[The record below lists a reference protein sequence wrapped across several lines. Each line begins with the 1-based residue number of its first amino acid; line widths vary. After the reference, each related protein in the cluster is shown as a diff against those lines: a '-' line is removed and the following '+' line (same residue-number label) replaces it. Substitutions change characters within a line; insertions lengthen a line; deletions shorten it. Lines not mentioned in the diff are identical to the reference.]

1 MIVSSGETKI
11 FVKKLKKGVTKQ
23 GGILIVSGVEV
34 MFFQIF
40 SENNSATGAD
50 FGNNPGR
57 GGVQHASLQL
67 DFEAKMAQKQL
78 QVGDMEGK
86 EIKIFHF
93 F

>member
-1 MIVSSGETKI
+1 M
-11 FVKKLKKGVTKQ
+11 
-23 GGILIVSGVEV
+23 IVSGVEV

-57 GGVQHASLQL
+57 GRVQHASLQL

-78 QVGDMEGK
+78 QVGDMLGK
-86 EIKIFHF
+86 EIKIFNF